1 MHCLHIFSSHS
12 LEAFVFKLTESENSF
27 WPSPQFILPL
37 GSYWQLNFLKN
48 SWFLYNTSYLTEN
61 LISYPSKSI
70 QNSVLPPTWSLF
82 SSKHHHSRMS
92 AVAHPPSPVPPCT
105 PPPPRVQLSSQRGAV
120 QNCIGSCRCASDSY
134 GVSLFTCLPSLL
146 TYHLTFIFNVFYIY
160 LENEYVC
167 LCVFIFTQSCM

>member
-105 PPPPRVQLSSQRGAV
+105 PPPPEYSSAARGVLFRTALGPVAVRVTAMEWVSSHA
-120 QNCIGSCRCASDSY
+120 CHPCSPTTWL
-134 GVSLFTCLPSLL
+134 LFLMFF
-146 TYHLTFIFNVFYIY
+146 TFI
-160 LENEYVC
+160 
-167 LCVFIFTQSCM
+167 